1 MGQRPEAT
9 RSSSGLEREN
19 HEKNGMVHL
28 FLVDIENR
36 RRKPTEIRSRYGI
49 IAWCRQVVAPFNII
63 TMYLLSLGKNGQN
76 RNEKKKASRQKAR
89 RMWKKKKKSEEVEKF
104 HKQNFSI
111 TLSPIVL
118 FYFIIREITRL
129 SVANRFD
136 VKSLLSKAESENGQG
151 DQENLKESTPMGYLP
166 LLPEGSLRLSLAFFH
181 LRLIKLPTYSFF
193 F

>member
-89 RMWKKKKKSEEVEKF
+89 RMWKKKEEIRRSRKISQAKF
-104 HKQNFSI
+104 FDYS
-111 TLSPIVL
+111 
-118 FYFIIREITRL
+118 FADCIILLLREITRL